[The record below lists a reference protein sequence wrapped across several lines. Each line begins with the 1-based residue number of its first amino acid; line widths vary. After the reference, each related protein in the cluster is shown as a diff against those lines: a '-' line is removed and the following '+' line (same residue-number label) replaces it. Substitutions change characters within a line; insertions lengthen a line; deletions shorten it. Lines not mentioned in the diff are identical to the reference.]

1 MEDIGKTKVKNFIR
15 FYNDEEIQSMNFL
28 FGKSDRNTWFTQEEL
43 SFACDVD
50 LYNKEN
56 LEIAKNN
63 RLNIN
68 FE

>member
-1 MEDIGKTKVKNFIR
+1 MENVEKTKVKNFIR

-28 FGKSDRNTWFTQEEL
+28 FGKSDSNTWFTQEEL

-50 LYNKEN
+50 LFSKEN
-56 LEIAKNN
+56 LENA
-63 RLNIN
+63 RADWLNIN

>member
-1 MEDIGKTKVKNFIR
+1 MVDTQKTKVKNFIR

-28 FGKSDRNTWFTQEEL
+28 FGKNDTNTWFTQEEL

-56 LEIAKNN
+56 LEVAKNN
-63 RLNIN
+63 WININ